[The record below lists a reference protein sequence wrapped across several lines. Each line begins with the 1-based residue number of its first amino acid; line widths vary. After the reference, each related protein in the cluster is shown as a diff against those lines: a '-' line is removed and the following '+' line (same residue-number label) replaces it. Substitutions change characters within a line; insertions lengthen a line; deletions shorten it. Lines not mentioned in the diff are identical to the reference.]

1 MQLWNFFTNT
11 GLKLMRKEL
20 ASDARGALAAID
32 ATHTHTH
39 THTHLTRQSFKTER
53 EQILQ

>member
-20 ASDARGALAAID
+20 APDARGALAATD
-32 ATHTHTH
+32 A